1 LTLSD
6 VGTMMRALPVIKLGK
21 LVLVST
27 RTEYLVSAVI
37 LWVAIWIATALTVDE
52 SAFDDMVPIF
62 GGGTVFFVVILPAAL
77 FRRPRQ

>member
-1 LTLSD
+1 MTLSD
-6 VGTMMRALPVIKLGK
+6 VVTKMRALPVIKLGK

-37 LWVAIWIATALTVDE
+37 LWVAIWMATAGVLDE
-52 SAFDDMVPIF
+52 SAFDDTVPIL

>member
-6 VGTMMRALPVIKLGK
+6 AVTMMRALPVIKLGK

-37 LWVAIWIATALTVDE
+37 LWVAIWIATAATVDE
-52 SAFDDMVPIF
+52 SAFDDMVPIL